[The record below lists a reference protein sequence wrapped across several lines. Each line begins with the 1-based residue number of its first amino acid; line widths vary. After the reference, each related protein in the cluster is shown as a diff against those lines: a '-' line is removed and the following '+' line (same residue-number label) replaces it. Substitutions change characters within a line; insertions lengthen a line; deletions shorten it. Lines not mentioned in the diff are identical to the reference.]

1 MSATECARC
10 GDCCDPVTTPFHV
23 ETWVPYRLAQADVS
37 EATRENCEFML
48 AHWTTV
54 HTLVREDERGAT
66 LLVGYQARCDAFNP
80 VTRLCEARETRPP
93 VCRNF
98 PWYGRKPGDP
108 DREPIAASLSPR
120 CSFNAD
126 VPGRRMLPLTVVTR

>member
-10 GDCCDPVTTPFHV
+10 GDCCDPVTVGFHV
-23 ETWVPYRLAQADVS
+23 ETWAPRRLLEPDLSAES
-37 EATRENCEFML
+37 RENCEFML

-54 HTLVREDERGAT
+54 HALVQTDDENVI
-66 LLVGYQARCDAFNP
+66 VGYQVRCDAFNP
-80 VTRLCEARETRPP
+80 TTRLCEARETRPP
-93 VCRNF
+93 VCRDF
-98 PWYGRKPGDP
+98 PWY
-108 DREPIAASLSPR
+108 DREPGSHGEVAASLSPR